1 MYQINL
7 TLFILFSILKNNF
20 HYFFIHFLLISWI
33 VKHYI
38 IYFFYKVINK
48 GGININFRITYLL
61 LACLLINDIYQT
73 RKLKEIENDI
83 EELENEDIK
92 SVLKLNFKL
101 NKLLY
106 KNLFNIAGI
115 LFLIVFF
122 VAKQVDLL

>member
-1 MYQINL
+1 M
-7 TLFILFSILKNNF
+7 
-20 HYFFIHFLLISWI
+20 
-33 VKHYI
+33 
-38 IYFFYKVINK
+38 
-48 GGININFRITYLL
+48 L
-61 LACLLINDIYQT
+61 LACLLINDMYQT
-73 RKLKEIENDI
+73 RKLKKIENDI

>member
-1 MYQINL
+1 MNCQALYH
-7 TLFILFSILKNNF
+7 IL
-20 HYFFIHFLLISWI
+20 
-33 VKHYI
+33 
-38 IYFFYKVINK
+38 FYKVINK

-61 LACLLINDIYQT
+61 LAGLLINDMYQR
-73 RKLKEIENDI
+73 RKLKKIEDDI
-83 EELENEDIK
+83 EDFENEDIK